1 MKLDWI
7 TMKGTH
13 ILVDKDNK
21 EKSIETFLN
30 KHGKSLHKAVKEAAK
45 ESKSK
50 INEDQDFIKKLPKQ
64 QQKNLE
70 FLKSNENNSNFDKI
84 ESPDGK
90 YIELYDKK
98 NKTYSGFFDKK
109 TGKVI
114 FDNEELE
121 KLENEHFKKI
131 KEPLKA
137 ETLSGLLEEINNL
150 EKKEGLIPFDSST
163 YASWATI
170 KNLH

>member
-1 MKLDWI
+1 MKEDWI

-21 EKSIETFLN
+21 EQSIETFLN

-50 INEDQDFIKKLPKQ
+50 INDVQDFIKKLPKQ

-70 FLKSNENNSNFDKI
+70 FLKSNENNSNFEKI

-90 YIELYDKK
+90 YIELYDQK

-109 TGKVI
+109 TGKAI
-114 FDNEELE
+114 LDNEELE
-121 KLENEHFKKI
+121 KLENEHFKKVR
-131 KEPLKA
+131 EPLK
-137 ETLSGLLEEINNL
+137 GNNL
-150 EKKEGLIPFDSST
+150 MEKIKNVEKKEGSMPFDSST

>member
-1 MKLDWI
+1 MKKDWI
-7 TMKGTH
+7 TMNGTH

-30 KHGKSLHKAVKEAAK
+30 KHGKSLHKAVKEAAQ
-45 ESKSK
+45 EAKSK
-50 INEDQDFIKKLPKQ
+50 INDDQDFIKKLPKQ

-121 KLENEHFKKI
+121 KLEDEHYKKI

-137 ETLSGLLEEINNL
+137 ETSQDLLKQIYKL
-150 EKKEGLIPFDSST
+150 EKETGLMPFDSST
-163 YASWATI
+163 YAHKSTI